1 MTSSQLGS
9 ILEFIIRG
17 MNNLL
22 SAISILLVMTL
33 MQKIT
38 GCDNDV
44 TIISLIMVV
53 YVRQGHIMDK
63 LKVK

>member
-1 MTSSQLGS
+1 
-9 ILEFIIRG
+9 

-63 LKVK
+63 LKEK

>member
-1 MTSSQLGS
+1 MTSKPLGG

-22 SAISILLVMTL
+22 SAISILLVMIL

-63 LKVK
+63 LKGK

>member
-1 MTSSQLGS
+1 MTSKPLGG
-9 ILEFIIRG
+9 ILEFIIRS